1 MRAFAIGDPANLAL
15 ASSDA
20 CPRFPLAHCVLSDSG
35 PYSRKMQQR
44 ETAGTCS
51 TITVR
56 LCLAKRA
63 SQRDWAGRQN
73 VRYGD
78 RIFRHIRSLRS
89 SAHQKLSKE
98 RPLVSLWQK
107 SQSAKSSFLVNSRQ
121 SEGTPIATGRRR
133 SWPSVDC
140 DDDGHPSA
148 NLGRGAHLLI
158 LRSSASYRWTDAFG
172 RYRLQ
177 PPTDICRPAAVLQ
190 PTEWNTGSS

>member
-1 MRAFAIGDPANLAL
+1 MPARGFRLLTAFSPTAALILARCSNEKPPELVAQSRFGFALQRGQAKEIGLVGRTSGTGIASFAIFEVYAHLLTKNCRRSDPL
-15 ASSDA
+15 
-20 CPRFPLAHCVLSDSG
+20 F
-35 PYSRKMQQR
+35 
-44 ETAGTCS
+44 
-51 TITVR
+51 
-56 LCLAKRA
+56 
-63 SQRDWAGRQN
+63 
-73 VRYGD
+73 RYGKKAKAPN
-78 RIFRHIRSLRS
+78 R
-89 SAHQKLSKE
+89 LS
-98 RPLVSLWQK
+98 W
-107 SQSAKSSFLVNSRQ
+107 VNSRQ